1 MSSRGRDCWL
11 ALLPLVVL
19 LLGGCSSTTVRTT
32 EVTPV
37 IAGDPGMPEDQ
48 LLDVGVRL
56 FDPNSAAL
64 TEEEIFTS
72 PEIRKAEARFM
83 PTVLADTLQKSGHWG
98 AVRVAPSETGVSD
111 IVVDGKIL
119 ESTGE
124 KLALEISISDASG
137 AHWYTK
143 QYEGFASKYSYDAKV
158 APEPF
163 QDVYNRITNDLA
175 IARAKLSP
183 AEAKRLRTISE
194 LRFAESF
201 APKAFS
207 GFLEKDK
214 NGRFSVRR
222 LPAENDP
229 MLVRIRSI
237 RERDNLFV
245 DTLQDYYNGFS
256 RQMSAPYQ
264 DWRKESYTESI
275 AYRELR
281 AQATGRT
288 IAGVASIIAGIAAQ
302 TGDSYATRAA
312 GTVGIIGG
320 AAMVKSGFDKRA
332 ESKMHAETL
341 KELGGSLG
349 AEIEPQ
355 VIDLEDHS
363 VTLTGS
369 VQDQYTQWREILHG
383 IYEAETG
390 SF

>member
-19 LLGGCSSTTVRTT
+19 LLGGCSSNTVRTT

-201 APKAFS
+201 APKAFN

-245 DTLQDYYNGFS
+245 DTLQDYYTGFS

-363 VTLTGS
+363 VTLTGT

-390 SF
+390 SI

>member
-19 LLGGCSSTTVRTT
+19 LLGGCSSNTVRTT

-201 APKAFS
+201 APKAFN

-390 SF
+390 SI

>member
-1 MSSRGRDCWL
+1 MSSRGRGCWL
-11 ALLPLVVL
+11 AIIPLFVL
-19 LLGGCSSTTVRTT
+19 LLGGCSSNTVRTT

-83 PTVLADTLQKSGHWG
+83 PTVLASTLQKSGHWG
-98 AVRVAPSETGVSD
+98 AVRVAPTETGVSD
-111 IVVDGKIL
+111 IVVAGKIL

-124 KLALEISISDASG
+124 KLALEISVSDASG
-137 AHWYTK
+137 APWYTK

-183 AEAKRLRTISE
+183 PEAKRLRTISE

-201 APKAFS
+201 APKAFG
-207 GFLEKDK
+207 GFLDKDK

-229 MLVRIRSI
+229 MLARIRSI

-256 RQMSAPYQ
+256 RQMSSPYQ

-281 AQATGRT
+281 NQATGRT

-355 VIDLEDHS
+355 VIELEDHS

-390 SF
+390 SI

>member
-19 LLGGCSSTTVRTT
+19 LLSGCSSNTVRTT

-83 PTVLADTLQKSGHWG
+83 PTVLAGTLQKSGHWG

-332 ESKMHAETL
+332 ESMMHAETL

-355 VIDLEDHS
+355 VIELEDHS

-390 SF
+390 SI

>member
-19 LLGGCSSTTVRTT
+19 LLSGCSSNTVRTT

-390 SF
+390 SI

>member
-19 LLGGCSSTTVRTT
+19 LLSGCSSNTVRTT

-83 PTVLADTLQKSGHWG
+83 PTVLTDTLQKSGHWG

-355 VIDLEDHS
+355 VIELEDHS

-390 SF
+390 SI

>member
-19 LLGGCSSTTVRTT
+19 LLGGCSSNTVRTT

-390 SF
+390 SI

>member
-19 LLGGCSSTTVRTT
+19 LLGGCSSNTVRTT

-201 APKAFS
+201 APKAFN

-363 VTLTGS
+363 VTLTGT

-390 SF
+390 SI

>member
-1 MSSRGRDCWL
+1 MSSRGRGCWL
-11 ALLPLVVL
+11 AIIPLFVL
-19 LLGGCSSTTVRTT
+19 LLGGCSSNTVRTT

-48 LLDVGVRL
+48 LLDIGVRL

-83 PTVLADTLQKSGHWG
+83 PTVLASTLQKSGHWG
-98 AVRVAPSETGVSD
+98 AVRVAPTETGVSD
-111 IVVDGKIL
+111 IVVAGKIL

-124 KLALEISISDASG
+124 KLALEISVSDASG
-137 AHWYTK
+137 APWYTK

-163 QDVYNRITNDLA
+163 QDVYNRIANDLA
-175 IARAKLSP
+175 VARARVP
-183 AEAKRLRTISE
+183 AAEAKRLRTISE

-201 APKAFS
+201 APKAFR

-229 MLVRIRSI
+229 MLARIRSI

-256 RQMSAPYQ
+256 RQMSGPYQ

-275 AYRELR
+275 TYRELR
-281 AQATGRT
+281 NQATGRT

-355 VIDLEDHS
+355 VIELEDHS

-390 SF
+390 SI

>member
-19 LLGGCSSTTVRTT
+19 LLSGCSSNTVRTT

-312 GTVGIIGG
+312 GTVGIVGG

-355 VIDLEDHS
+355 VIELEDHS

-390 SF
+390 SI

>member
-19 LLGGCSSTTVRTT
+19 LLGGCSSNTVRTT

-363 VTLTGS
+363 VTLTGT

-390 SF
+390 SI

>member
-19 LLGGCSSTTVRTT
+19 LLSGCSSNTVRTT

-201 APKAFS
+201 APKAFN

-390 SF
+390 SI

>member
-19 LLGGCSSTTVRTT
+19 LLGGCSSNTVRTT

-355 VIDLEDHS
+355 VIELEDHS

-390 SF
+390 SI

>member
-19 LLGGCSSTTVRTT
+19 LLSGCSSNTVRTT

-355 VIDLEDHS
+355 VIELEDHS

-390 SF
+390 SI

>member
-19 LLGGCSSTTVRTT
+19 LLGGCSSNTVRTT

-119 ESTGE
+119 ETTGE

-363 VTLTGS
+363 VTLTGT

-390 SF
+390 SI